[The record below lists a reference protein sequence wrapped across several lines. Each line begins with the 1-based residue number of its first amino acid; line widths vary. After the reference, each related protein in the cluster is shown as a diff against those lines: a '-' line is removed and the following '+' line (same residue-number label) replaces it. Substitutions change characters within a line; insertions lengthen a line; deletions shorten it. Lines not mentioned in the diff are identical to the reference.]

1 MFSTWGT
8 LPTTS
13 CPPSISCSVSHTL
26 LSIILCNKEP
36 ASSLLSTCTTCVPL
50 KLIPGSKSCPNCLP
64 IISLPS
70 QLSVSSVSLIWPPHV
85 PCLDWSLPSSK
96 LLALSCDG
104 RIIQCWESLINV
116 LVWSFMTWS
125 VILRRDQMRDY
136 VDNGQP
142 GCRPVMG
149 RRLYSVQCVQH
160 HLMCTTSSHI
170 SHLVDLNTPA
180 RPSRAMPV
188 LSTI

>member
-1 MFSTWGT
+1 MLGKPDKCSGLKFYDV
-8 LPTTS
+8 
-13 CPPSISCSVSHTL
+13 ISHIEERSD
-26 LSIILCNKEP
+26 E
-36 ASSLLSTCTTCVPL
+36 
-50 KLIPGSKSCPNCLP
+50 
-64 IISLPS
+64 
-70 QLSVSSVSLIWPPHV
+70 
-85 PCLDWSLPSSK
+85 
-96 LLALSCDG
+96 
-104 RIIQCWESLINV
+104 
-116 LVWSFMTWS
+116 
-125 VILRRDQMRDY
+125 DY